1 MNKTLLKITPAIG
14 IIAVLVSCS
23 KPSGNSETEIATEV
37 EETDSNYLSQPLIT
51 DNFTADPSAHVFD
64 GKIYIYPSH
73 DIESNV
79 PQDDLGSHFNM
90 MDYHVYSMDSPTAT
104 VVDEGKV
111 LAVEDIPWAK
121 RQLWAPDAA
130 EKDGKYYL
138 YFPAKD
144 ENDIFKIG
152 VAVGNTPTGPF
163 TAQPEAI
170 KGSYSIDPAVFED
183 SDGSYYMYFGGIWGG
198 QLQKYR
204 NNKFDDKGSAPTDGL
219 PADDEPALGPIIA
232 KMSDDMLEF
241 AETPKEIQILDENGS
256 PLLNGDNSR
265 RFFEAA
271 WVHKY
276 DGKYYLSY
284 STGDTHFIAY
294 ATADNPYGPFTY
306 QGVVLNPVEGWT
318 NHHSIVEVNGDWYL
332 FYHDTQLSGETH
344 LRNIKMTKLTHL
356 SDGTIQTIDPNN

>member
-152 VAVGNTPTGPF
+152 VAVGIHLPDHSLLSRKLSKV
-163 TAQPEAI
+163 AI
-170 KGSYSIDPAVFED
+170 ASILLFLKIQMD
-183 SDGSYYMYFGGIWGG
+183 
-198 QLQKYR
+198 
-204 NNKFDDKGSAPTDGL
+204 
-219 PADDEPALGPIIA
+219 PIICI
-232 KMSDDMLEF
+232 S
-241 AETPKEIQILDENGS
+241 
-256 PLLNGDNSR
+256 
-265 RFFEAA
+265 EAS
-271 WVHKY
+271 
-276 DGKYYLSY
+276 G
-284 STGDTHFIAY
+284 
-294 ATADNPYGPFTY
+294 
-306 QGVVLNPVEGWT
+306 
-318 NHHSIVEVNGDWYL
+318 EVNFRNTETTNLMIKDLLQRMVYL
-332 FYHDTQLSGETH
+332 QMMNL
-344 LRNIKMTKLTHL
+344 L
-356 SDGTIQTIDPNN
+356 